1 MQRTAS
7 WKLTLSQVETF
18 VLFAAMLLAI
28 SLEGACVYWLTS
40 TSVAPIRAGIPPANL
55 VGQWTAATLPQF
67 WLLGALLVLFYRVS
81 TLLVPPRS
89 WGWAE
94 SRSNRQ
100 SFVRLWCWT
109 VALGSLQLG
118 TLYLDRFTPGV
129 H

>member
-1 MQRTAS
+1 LA
-7 WKLTLSQVETF
+7 LSQVETF
-18 VLFAAMLLAI
+18 IFFAAMLLAI
-28 SLEGACVYWLTS
+28 TLEGACVYWLAA

-55 VGQWTAATLPQF
+55 IGQWTAATLPQF

-81 TLLVPPRS
+81 TLLVPPQS
-89 WGWAE
+89 WSWPE
-94 SRSNRQ
+94 SRSNRR

-118 TLYLDRFTPGV
+118 TLYLDRFTLGA

>member
-1 MQRTAS
+1 M
-7 WKLTLSQVETF
+7 SQVETF
-18 VLFAAMLLAI
+18 VFFAAMLLAI
-28 SLEGACVYWLTS
+28 SLEGACVYWLAA

-81 TLLVPPRS
+81 TLLVPPQS
-89 WGWAE
+89 WGSPE
-94 SRSNRQ
+94 SRSNRR

-118 TLYLDRFTPGV
+118 TLYLDRFTLGA

>member
-1 MQRTAS
+1 MRRAES

-18 VLFAAMLLAI
+18 VFFAAMLLAI
-28 SLEGACVYWLTS
+28 SLEGVCVYWFAA
-40 TSVAPIRAGIPPANL
+40 TSVAPIRTGIPSANL

-81 TLLVPPRS
+81 TLLVPPQS
-89 WGWAE
+89 WSWAE
-94 SRSNRQ
+94 SRSNRR

-118 TLYLDRFTPGV
+118 TLYLDRSTLGA